1 VRRRG
6 VHAVVFAPE
15 AAKVIKVRLLRNGHV
30 IARLVRKVSGDGVMT
45 MVLPSTKKARRALRA
60 GTYKIQVTAGQDT
73 NHYGV
78 TSTQTIRIR

>member
-1 VRRRG
+1 MARR
-6 VHAVVFAPE
+6 PSISPWE
-15 AAKVIKVRLLRNGHV
+15 NP
-30 IARLVRKVSGDGVMT
+30 VS
-45 MVLPSTKKARRALRA
+45 RALRA